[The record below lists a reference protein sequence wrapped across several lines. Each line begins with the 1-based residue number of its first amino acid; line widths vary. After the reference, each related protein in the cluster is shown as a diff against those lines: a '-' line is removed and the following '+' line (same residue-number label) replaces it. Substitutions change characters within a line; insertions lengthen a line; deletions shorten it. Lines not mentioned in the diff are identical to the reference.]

1 MKHTT
6 AAVIQDTGEA
16 RQRRKRYMLWSFLL
30 LIAMTL
36 VLPLIPYAVAYVQD
50 GSAVRNPGSEL
61 WREVRQRDQ
70 AVIGQTQAD
79 NVDAGILINKRGEE
93 WRLFRMKKLIPF
105 GAILIGGILGLIIL
119 FYLIRGTLR
128 LPGGRSGKRILR
140 FTLNE
145 RIVHWFT
152 VVIFWI
158 LALSGLITLYGRY
171 VLVPLLGPEG
181 FSVTASA
188 SLMAHNTLGPI
199 FLVAIL
205 ALFFTFVKNNFFA
218 RGDLKWLSKAGGLL
232 GGHASAGRFN
242 AGEKIWFWL
251 AVILGLALCVSGLI
265 LDFPNWGQ
273 GRVVFEWSHVV
284 HGISAVVMIA
294 VSFGHIYLGTVGMEG
309 SLESMTTG
317 YVDATWA
324 EAHHDRW
331 YEEVRNAG
339 EIEEPGQSDL
349 SGGVAS
355 GGVAQSRSTD

>member
-1 MKHTT
+1 
-6 AAVIQDTGEA
+6 
-16 RQRRKRYMLWSFLL
+16 
-30 LIAMTL
+30 
-36 VLPLIPYAVAYVQD
+36 
-50 GSAVRNPGSEL
+50 
-61 WREVRQRDQ
+61 
-70 AVIGQTQAD
+70 
-79 NVDAGILINKRGEE
+79 
-93 WRLFRMKKLIPF
+93 
-105 GAILIGGILGLIIL
+105 
-119 FYLIRGTLR
+119 
-128 LPGGRSGKRILR
+128 
-140 FTLNE
+140 
-145 RIVHWFT
+145 
-152 VVIFWI
+152 
-158 LALSGLITLYGRY
+158 
-171 VLVPLLGPEG
+171 LLGPEG

-218 RGDLKWLSKAGGLL
+218 RGDLKWLTKAGGLL

-273 GRVVFEWSHVV
+273 GRVVLEWSHVV

>member
-265 LDFPNWGQ
+265 LDFPNWG
-273 GRVVFEWSHVV
+273 
-284 HGISAVVMIA
+284 
-294 VSFGHIYLGTVGMEG
+294 
-309 SLESMTTG
+309 
-317 YVDATWA
+317 
-324 EAHHDRW
+324 
-331 YEEVRNAG
+331 
-339 EIEEPGQSDL
+339 
-349 SGGVAS
+349 
-355 GGVAQSRSTD
+355 